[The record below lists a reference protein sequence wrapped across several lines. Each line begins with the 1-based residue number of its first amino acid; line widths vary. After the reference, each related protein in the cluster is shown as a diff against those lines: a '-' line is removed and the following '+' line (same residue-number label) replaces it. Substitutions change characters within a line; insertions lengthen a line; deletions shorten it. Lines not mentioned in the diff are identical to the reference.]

1 MLYCIIPYTWN
12 AKLCHYIYN
21 KLDLY
26 IIFYFHFTFELGFMR
41 EKVIQLDIYSVPD
54 RHAIGP
60 PTRHAKN
67 APYKPPPK
75 PLPGTPKSHPS
86 RHANRR
92 IQIWPTNPD
101 MALYLAPHI
110 WSHWR
115 RPGIQ
120 IWPSIS
126 DMAHESRYGPLFQIW
141 LMNPDTA
148 LYTATIYAAII
159 GALLRPLLD
168 PGSRIEVTHL
178 ATGWIAVDP

>member
-126 DMAHESRYGPLFQIW
+126 DMAHESRYGPLYCHHICCHYW
-141 LMNPDTA
+141 RPI
-148 LYTATIYAAII
+148 ATPF
-159 GALLRPLLD
+159 GPRV
-168 PGSRIEVTHL
+168 SH
-178 ATGWIAVDP
+178 